1 MYESDRERL
10 RKASSTWFY
19 GHRDV
24 SEGGH
29 MLAAHPNQGEVFAET
44 SCGRT
49 VVSEANYHSVVGEAM
64 PVLIGGLTPFVE
76 HVCTRALPPSV
87 SWTELLRRKDA
98 VAGRQ
103 MGTYGSRDLSL
114 LLRAMTER
122 LGEYGYPF
130 SRHLSRLG
138 QNYAGELREVRN
150 RWAHNET
157 FTASQAYRA
166 MDSAELLLREI
177 GAEDAATEAARL
189 KSAVSPL
196 RTDPRTSDEES
207 QPADRLDPTPTEPAD
222 QPSIPPSRFA
232 PSPTEPATPSPAP
245 QTPGARIE
253 IHAIS
258 DLSYPM
264 AHCRIPVVDHVT
276 IDGIGQEVR
285 GAVLQV
291 DVISVEGSHGG
302 PRELHVDV
310 AAAKPTILRDIN
322 LALDPASMLT
332 VEDQR
337 PGRIEAVL
345 RDVTGKVIAEASN
358 DVNILAANQWKATP
372 LQLGLEMLAAHV
384 QPNASAVGGLMPEV
398 SDRLN
403 AATGRS
409 AIDGYQTENP
419 ERVDAI
425 AQAVYDAMRARD
437 IRYAEPP
444 ASWGLDGQKV
454 RTPEEVLDG
463 RLGTCL
469 DTAVTM
475 AAALEQAGINTTLW
489 VLNGHVLLGYWRI
502 DSALTIISTTEVIDV
517 VNLVDLG
524 HIRLVETTKL
534 TGGDQSAPFSEA
546 VAAPRTAHLDGDLS
560 NILGVTDIRQ
570 ARQSRIYPLPSRAV
584 TPNGEVVVTEYT
596 PAAGPAIAPYE
607 PAGSGVTAHVQRE
620 LVPSR
625 VAKWKNA
632 LLDLSLRNKLINYT
646 DRAGYRLEVPGS
658 ALGRLE
664 DAVNAGARITLLASD
679 AVKEIDVARG
689 VRYGRDLPE
698 RERELL
704 LAEKRSAHIDITAA
718 SYKTKLRYLASKAR
732 TIIEETGANNLYLTF
747 GMLSWRFDDRELRS
761 PVVLVPITMS
771 TANRGERYNLTL
783 DEAGMSTPNYC
794 LIEKLRV
801 TFGLEIPELIDPAQ
815 DASGIDLAATFDA
828 VRRAIAKAGLH
839 FRVEETAH
847 LAILQF
853 AKFPLWKD
861 LDDSWKVLSGNSLVS
876 HLINSPDQPYSEPV
890 VNSAEVDL
898 DQLGD
903 EVPVAADSSQLHA
916 IAEAAAGR
924 TFVLEGPP
932 GTGKSQTITNFLAH
946 AMAAGRRVLFVA
958 EKRAALDVVK
968 KRLETVGLGELSLD
982 LHDKSSRPAAVRE
995 QIRTALDL
1003 QVSADTES
1011 LRTHTEAAESS
1022 RNALARYA
1030 RRLHEENTAGMSL
1043 YSARTAELAADQDVA
1058 PIEVPKNLVAGGSPE
1073 TLDAVQ
1079 RVMRK
1084 LPEIADLAQ
1093 PSADHPWGF
1102 IDSLPAAGLDIAA
1115 IHRCAVEFDSALAD
1129 AVQSGLTIESLGRCE
1144 RAADFEPWVLLCGA
1158 PRHPLLA
1165 VDTLHEGPWNTEV
1178 KSLSAELLQLVESPP
1193 QWHTVVT
1200 VDVVDLDIPAIHEAA
1215 VAADESGFFGRK
1227 KRRRAVLAQLS
1238 DVLVADPKS
1247 VDLKSLTSII
1257 AGIKDSYTAVMDLR
1271 NRVARLP
1278 AKVIDD
1284 PWNPLVPEYA
1294 TKVRQELAWL
1304 LWTTATLSAQP
1315 SDAHI
1320 SDLRSYYTQQPMGAL
1335 AEQLARIAPAWSALV
1350 AATGGKAGREH
1361 FITRWWA
1368 TRAVRRLDDTA
1379 SIEHWADLLRLVE
1392 PLTPA
1397 GMSSV
1402 RTEVLKGEIDSDDA
1416 SLAFTR
1422 GVAVTSIAERR
1433 DATALGSFN
1442 AAAHDKTIDRYTK
1455 SLRAIRGELPRAIP
1469 AALLEKR
1476 RFDANAAS
1484 GQIGGLRRQLDR
1496 RRGGMSVRGLI
1507 EHFGELITQILPC
1520 TLMSPDSVARFFPA
1534 RPDLFDIVVFDEAS
1548 QIRVADAIGAMGRSR
1563 SVVVVGDSKQMPP
1576 TSFAEANANIDDD
1589 GNSDQEFFLDEESIL
1604 TECVHA
1610 QVPQQWLSWHYRSQD
1625 EALIAFSNQHY
1636 YNRRLASFPA
1646 PRDDDS
1652 LAAGGQ
1658 GISLVR
1664 VNGTFDRATK
1674 GKTLRT
1680 NRVEADAIVD
1690 DIVRRFQNSP
1700 DAAPSLGV
1708 ITFNAPQRDLVD
1720 NLLRD
1725 NADERLRR
1733 ALDEPDGL
1741 FVKNLENVQGD
1752 ERDTILFSVAFSAND
1767 KGVVPLNFGPLS
1779 KPGGER
1785 RLNVAITRARREVVL
1800 YASFDPEDLRAE
1812 ETSQTGTKH
1821 LKAYLEMAAHGVDAA
1836 VDNGRRMPVIDRH
1849 RDDIAAA
1856 LRAEGLVVT
1865 TDLGLS
1871 DFRVDLVLAD
1881 PSEPSRQLVAV
1892 LLDGQGWRARRT
1904 VADRD
1909 ALPVDVLRDMM
1920 RWPAVQ
1926 RVWLPEWLS
1935 RREHVVTRLK
1945 TAVEEAPQR
1954 MLSGTIDVEPPPMMS
1969 AAPLRQS
1976 PPPTLTS
1983 SVTKPPAPQS
1993 HPMVREYR
2001 EWKPGRL
2008 GDVGVLDDLSN
2019 FYSQSRVRDA
2029 IVSAMDVEAPI
2040 HPNRLAKIVA
2050 AAFELTK
2057 VNENRSLSIQRLVPN
2072 DYRRRD
2078 GESFYWPRDVEP
2090 EKWRI
2095 VRRPPQGVNR
2105 QLDQTSL
2112 IEIGNAMIVVAEQA
2126 GGIEP
2131 DDLKRE
2137 ALNLLGRR
2145 QVTQGVGARLNHALS
2160 KALKRG
2166 VLRQNSSGLVISD

>member
-1 MYESDRERL
+1 
-10 RKASSTWFY
+10 
-19 GHRDV
+19 
-24 SEGGH
+24 
-29 MLAAHPNQGEVFAET
+29 MLAAHPNQGEVFAEI

-157 FTASQAYRA
+157 FTASQTYRA

-222 QPSIPPSRFA
+222 QPSIHPTRFA
-232 PSPTEPATPSPAP
+232 PSPAELATPSLAP
-245 QTPGARIE
+245 QTPAARIE

-276 IDGIGQEVR
+276 IDGIDDELR
-285 GAVLQV
+285 SAVLEV
-291 DVISVEGSHGG
+291 DVVSAEGSHGG
-302 PRELHVDV
+302 PLELHVDV

-322 LALDPASMLT
+322 LALDPTSMLT

-337 PGRIEAVL
+337 PGGIVAIL
-345 RDVTGKVIAEASN
+345 RDATGKVIAEASKN
-358 DVNILAANQWKATP
+358 VNILAANQWKATP

-384 QPNASAVGGLMPEV
+384 QPNASAVSALMPEV

-403 AATGRS
+403 VATGRS

-425 AQAVYDAMRARD
+425 AQAVYDTMRARD

-454 RTPEEVLDG
+454 RTPTEVLEG

-469 DTAVTM
+469 DTVVTM
-475 AAALEQAGINTTLW
+475 AAALEQAGVNTTLW
-489 VLNGHVLLGYWRI
+489 VLKGHALLGYWRI
-502 DSALTIISTTEVIDV
+502 DSALPTISTTETIDV
-517 VNLVDLG
+517 ANLVDLG
-524 HIRLVETTKL
+524 HLRLVETTML
-534 TGGDQSAPFSEA
+534 TGGDKSAPFA
-546 VAAPRTAHLDGDLS
+546 DAIGAPRTAHLGDDLS
-560 NILGVTDIRQ
+560 NILGITDIRQ
-570 ARQSRIYPLPSRAV
+570 ARLSQIYPLPSRSIS
-584 TPNGEVVVTEYT
+584 PDGNVVVTEYT
-596 PAAGPAIAPYE
+596 PAARPTIAPYQRHSS
-607 PAGSGVTAHVQRE
+607 ATVTQAERE
-620 LVPSR
+620 TVPSR

-646 DRAGYRLEVPGS
+646 DRAGYRLEMPGPV
-658 ALGRLE
+658 LGQFE
-664 DAVNAGARITLLASD
+664 DAVIDDIRITLLASD

-689 VRYGRDLPE
+689 IRYGRDLPE
-698 RERELL
+698 REREVLL
-704 LAEKRSAHIDITAA
+704 VEKRSVYVDITDAA
-718 SYKTKLRYLASKAR
+718 YKTRLRSIAYKAK
-732 TIIEETGANNLYLTF
+732 TITEETGSNNLYLTF
-747 GMLSWRFDDRELRS
+747 GMLNWRLDDRELRS
-761 PVVLVPITMS
+761 PLVLVPVTIS
-771 TANRGERYNLTL
+771 TTNRGERYTL
-783 DEAGMSTPNYC
+783 VRDEAGVSTPNYC

-801 TFGLEIPELIDPAQ
+801 TFGLEIPELSNPAQ
-815 DASGIDLAATFDA
+815 DASGIDLGATLDA
-828 VRRAIAKAGLH
+828 VRQAIARTGLH
-839 FRVEETAH
+839 FRVEDTVH

-861 LDDSWKVLSGNSLVS
+861 LDDSWKTLSNNRLVS
-876 HLINSPDQPYSEPV
+876 HLINSPYEPFTDPATSTGD
-890 VNSAEVDL
+890 VNL

-903 EVPVAADSSQLHA
+903 EVPVAADSSQLQA

-932 GTGKSQTITNFLAH
+932 GTGKSQTITNLLAH

-968 KRLETVGLGELSLD
+968 KRLEAVGLGELSLD
-982 LHDKSSRPAAVRE
+982 LHDKSSRPTAVRE
-995 QIRTALDL
+995 QIRAALDL
-1003 QVSADTES
+1003 QVIADTDS
-1011 LRTHTEAAESS
+1011 LRTQTEAAESS

-1030 RRLHEENTAGMSL
+1030 RRLHEQNNAGLSL
-1043 YSARTAELAADQDVA
+1043 YSARTSELAAHQDVT
-1058 PIEVPKNLVAGGSPE
+1058 PIEVPRSLVASGTPE
-1073 TLDAVQ
+1073 ILETVQ
-1079 RVMRK
+1079 RVLRN
-1084 LPEIADLAQ
+1084 LPEVADLAQ
-1093 PSADHPWGF
+1093 PSTDHPWAF
-1102 IDSLPAAGLDIAA
+1102 IDALSTANLNIAE
-1115 IHRCAVEFDSALAD
+1115 IHRNAVEFDAALAD
-1129 AVQSGLTIESLGRCE
+1129 GVASGLTIESLARCD
-1144 RAADFEPWVLLCGA
+1144 RPANFETWIKLCSA
-1158 PRHPLLA
+1158 PRYPLTA
-1165 VDTLHEGPWNTEV
+1165 VDTLREGAWT
-1178 KSLSAELLQLVESPP
+1178 AELDSLGTQLRSLMENPP
-1193 QWHTVVT
+1193 PWHTIASL
-1200 VDVVDLDIPAIHEAA
+1200 DAVDLDIPAIHQAA
-1215 VAADESGFFGRK
+1215 VTADQSGFFGRK
-1227 KRRRAVLAQLS
+1227 KRRRTVLEQLS
-1238 DVLVADPKS
+1238 QVLVVDPKS
-1247 VDLKSLTSII
+1247 VDLKSLKSTI
-1257 AGIKDSYTAVMDLR
+1257 ANIKDSYAAVTDLR

-1278 AKVIDD
+1278 AKLIDE
-1284 PWNPLVPEYA
+1284 PWNPFIPEHA
-1294 TKVRQELAWL
+1294 AKVRQELAWL
-1304 LWTTATLSAQP
+1304 RWTTATLSAEP
-1315 SDAHI
+1315 SDAHV
-1320 SDLRSYYTQQPMGAL
+1320 SDLRSYYANQPVGAC
-1335 AEQLARIAPAWSALV
+1335 AAQLARVAPAWDALTI
-1350 AATGGKAGREH
+1350 ATGATPDRQRQWSQPDH
-1361 FITRWWA
+1361 FITRWWT
-1368 TRAVRRLDDTA
+1368 TRAARHLADTA
-1379 SIEHWADLLRLVE
+1379 SIEHWTDLLRVVE
-1392 PLTPA
+1392 PLTSA
-1397 GMSSV
+1397 EMGTL
-1402 RTEVLKGEIDSDDA
+1402 RTAILNGKIDADDA
-1416 SLAFTR
+1416 SLAFAR
-1422 GVAVTSIAERR
+1422 GLAATSVAERQ

-1442 AAAHDKTIDRYTK
+1442 AAAHDKMIERYTK

-1469 AALLEKR
+1469 ASLLQKR
-1476 RFDANAAS
+1476 RFDANASS
-1484 GQIGGLRRQLDR
+1484 GQIGNLRRQLDR

-1507 EHFGELITQILPC
+1507 EHFGEVITQIMPC
-1520 TLMSPDSVARFFPA
+1520 TLMSPDSVARFFPP

-1576 TSFAEANANIDDD
+1576 TSFAEVNANIDGSED
-1589 GNSDQEFFLDEESIL
+1589 SEQESFLDEESIL

-1646 PRDDDS
+1646 PRTEGASGAD
-1652 LAAGGQ
+1652 GQ
-1658 GISLVR
+1658 GVSLNR
-1664 VNGTFDRATK
+1664 VNGTFERAGK

-1680 NRVEADAIVD
+1680 NRVEADAIVAD
-1690 DIVRRFQNSP
+1690 VIARFRNSQH
-1700 DAAPSLGV
+1700 AIPSLGV
-1708 ITFNAPQRDLVD
+1708 ITFNAQQRDLIE

-1725 NADERLRR
+1725 SADERVVR

-1785 RLNVAITRARREVVL
+1785 RLNVAITRARREVLL

-1821 LKAYLEMAAHGVDAA
+1821 LKAYLEMAARGVEAA
-1836 VDNGRRMPVIDRH
+1836 TDSGRRVPVFDRH

-1856 LRAEGLVVT
+1856 LRAEGLIVT

-1881 PSEPSRQLVAV
+1881 PAEPDRQLVAI
-1892 LLDGQGWRARRT
+1892 LLDGQGWHARRT

-1909 ALPVDVLRDMM
+1909 ALPVDVLHDMM
-1920 RWPAVQ
+1920 RWPAVE
-1926 RVWLPEWLS
+1926 RLWLPEWLR
-1935 RREHVVTRLK
+1935 RRESVVARLK
-1945 TAVEEAPQR
+1945 TAVDEARQR
-1954 MLSGTIDVEPPPMMS
+1954 VLSGNTTAEPAHPEVPV
-1969 AAPLRQS
+1969 APLRQLRPPMRTS
-1976 PPPTLTS
+1976 PA
-1983 SVTKPPAPQS
+1983 TKPQAPQS
-1993 HPMVREYR
+1993 HPMVQTYR
-2001 EWKPGRL
+2001 EWQPGRL
-2008 GDVGVLDDLSN
+2008 GEISVLDDLSN
-2019 FYSQSRVRDA
+2019 YYAKGRVRDA
-2029 IVSAMDVEAPI
+2029 IVSAITVEAPI
-2040 HPNRLAKIVA
+2040 HPQRLAKIVA
-2050 AAFELTK
+2050 AAFDLTR
-2057 VNENRSLSIQRLVPN
+2057 VNENRVRSIQQLVPA
-2072 DYRRRD
+2072 DYRRRT
-2078 GESFYWPRDVEP
+2078 GEGFYWPVGVEP
-2090 EKWRI
+2090 ETWRI
-2095 VRRPPQGVNR
+2095 VRRPPQGLSR
-2105 QLDQTSL
+2105 QLDHVSL
-2112 IEIGNAMIVVAEQA
+2112 IEIGNAMIVVAEQT

-2131 DDLKRE
+2131 EELKRE
-2137 ALNLLGRR
+2137 ALNLMGSRR
-2145 QVTQGVGARLNHALS
+2145 VTQTVGVRLSHALN
-2160 KALKRG
+2160 AVLKRG
-2166 VLRQNSSGLVISD
+2166 VLRQNASGLIICG